1 MKDNNFIVIQGWM
14 CNKLK
19 LSGNDLL
26 VYALIY
32 GFSQDG
38 ESKFTG
44 SISYICNVLNISKNT
59 AKKALDGLVERRLI
73 IKIEIFIK
81 KIKFCEYSFS
91 TEGYNLALEGIAET
105 AIGGQ
110 SCKNI
115 ENLGI
120 AETDPPCQKLIRGMS
135 ETAMGGIAETDPNNI
150 SLKDTNKTTTTKL
163 EKKPKLKISSSNDFS
178 FLEKNDYSKLN
189 QVTKSNIIKA
199 LPRLKE
205 AEFNRCYNLTLLELA
220 SGIAEDFN
228 AVLYQGL
235 LGIWIYKAGTLKKDM
250 SKNKS
255 IIKVLTDYE
264 KSVKKYKEEILYKI
278 DSNPNLGQGWK
289 NGFRFEILKYRNIE
303 EVNQLLAKYQIKV
316 E

>member
-44 SISYICNVLNISKNT
+44 SLSYISNVLNISKNT
-59 AKKALDGLVERRLI
+59 TKKALDGLVERRLI
-73 IKIEIFIK
+73 IKTDLFIK

-105 AIGGQ
+105 
-110 SCKNI
+110 
-115 ENLGI
+115 
-120 AETDPPCQKLIRGMS
+120 DPPCQKLIRGMS
-135 ETAMGGIAETDPNNI
+135 ETAMGGIAVSDPNNI

-163 EKKPKLKISSSNDFS
+163 EKSPKLKISSNNDFS
-178 FLEKNDYSKLN
+178 FLEKEDYSKLN

-199 LPRLKE
+199 LPKLE
-205 AEFNRCYNLTLLELA
+205 EEEFSRCYNLTLLELA

-235 LGIWIYKAGTLKKDM
+235 LGVWIYKAGTLKKDI

-289 NGFRFEILKYRNIE
+289 NGFRFEILKYQNIE
-303 EVNQLLAKYQIKV
+303 EINQLLEKYKIKI